1 MMRNNPFYTNKRLP
15 LPVVAGVL
23 ILLLCLAPPLR
34 AEFYKYTD
42 KAGNVYFV
50 DDISQ
55 VPPEYRS
62 QIETYREK
70 YDHLSEQDKK
80 LLLDKERQQSLD
92 NQEQIELH
100 LEKYQVESTE
110 EDNRRR
116 ERELMQSRR
125 RMETKVKIQDNRILV
140 PVTFSNIGIDLSAN
154 LLLDTGAS
162 HTVLHR
168 QVAEQLR
175 IITIAKGYA
184 KTAGGQNILS
194 ELGSVDALKVGPI
207 VMKDAQVIVFTH
219 QGPPAGYDGLLGMN
233 FLSRVQYNID
243 YERQVISW
251 QVR

>member
-1 MMRNNPFYTNKRLP
+1 MKNDNRYIIWRFPFA
-15 LPVVAGVL
+15 VIAGGL
-23 ILLLCLAPPLR
+23 IALLCLAAPLR

-42 KAGNVYFV
+42 KSGTIYFV

-55 VPPEYRS
+55 IPPEYRS

-70 YDHLSEQDKK
+70 YDHLSEQDKAQ
-80 LLLDKERQQSLD
+80 LIESERQQALE
-92 NQEQIELH
+92 NQEQIQLH
-100 LEKYQVESTE
+100 I
-110 EDNRRR
+110 EDSQAASAFEN
-116 ERELMQSRR
+116 SRR
-125 RMETKVKIQDNRILV
+125 QELKRMQARQRMETRVRIKDNRILV
-140 PVTFSNIGIDLSAN
+140 PVTISNIGIDVTAN

-168 QVAEQLR
+168 QAAEQLR
-175 IITIAKGYA
+175 IITIAKGFA

-194 ELGSVDALKVGPI
+194 ELGRVDALKVGPV